1 MKLQFANN
9 FLFFLFSVYLFSLF
23 RSHRSSLLTNQ
34 ARSATGNLLSHLTG
48 IINSIPSQIS
58 LSNQQ
63 QQNEVPSNNNNN
75 SNHNTSP
82 VIIEST
88 SSHVTIPLSN
98 DHHNVHVL
106 SSPTIEINSP
116 STQMN
121 ENDQMSKV
129 KIDDKNNEDI
139 KSTQHLDNGLITIV
153 TINDLNSDNVN
164 SIV

>member
-1 MKLQFANN
+1 
-9 FLFFLFSVYLFSLF
+9 
-23 RSHRSSLLTNQ
+23 LTNQ

-63 QQNEVPSNNNNN
+63 QQQQNEVPSNNNNN
-75 SNHNTSP
+75 NNNHSTSP

-106 SSPTIEINSP
+106 SSPTIEINSS

-121 ENDQMSKV
+121 ENDHHMSKV